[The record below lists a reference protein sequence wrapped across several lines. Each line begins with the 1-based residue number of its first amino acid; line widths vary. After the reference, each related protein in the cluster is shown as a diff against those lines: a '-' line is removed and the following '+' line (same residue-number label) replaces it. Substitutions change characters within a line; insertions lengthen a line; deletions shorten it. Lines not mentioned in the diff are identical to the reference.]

1 MHPLL
6 NIATIAA
13 RAAGG
18 NIMHHSRRINDVD
31 VMQKGKNDYVTE
43 VDKEAEKT
51 IIDTIRKYYPEHHIM
66 AEESGQHKGK
76 KGIHGVSDIEWIIDP
91 LDGTTNF
98 LHQFPQYCV
107 SIAVRQKGK
116 IQHAVIFDPVRDEM
130 FTATRGRGAFL
141 NNQRIR
147 ISDQKTLDNSMLA
160 TGFPYYDFSYLDA
173 YMNSLKAF
181 ITSTAGVRR
190 AGSAALDLAY
200 VACGRVDGYWE
211 FNLKPWDIAA
221 GALLVQEAGGL
232 ATDFKGGENYL
243 ESGNIMAANPKLFKE
258 MAQTLAKT
266 VPTELRT

>member
-1 MHPLL
+1 
-6 NIATIAA
+6 
-13 RAAGG
+13 
-18 NIMHHSRRINDVD
+18 
-31 VMQKGKNDYVTE
+31 
-43 VDKEAEKT
+43 
-51 IIDTIRKYYPEHHIM
+51 
-66 AEESGQHKGK
+66 
-76 KGIHGVSDIEWIIDP
+76 
-91 LDGTTNF
+91 
-98 LHQFPQYCV
+98 
-107 SIAVRQKGK
+107 KGK

-221 GALLVQEAGGL
+221 GTLLVQEAGGL
-232 ATDFKGGENYL
+232 ATDFKGGDNFL

-266 VPTELRT
+266 VPSELRT